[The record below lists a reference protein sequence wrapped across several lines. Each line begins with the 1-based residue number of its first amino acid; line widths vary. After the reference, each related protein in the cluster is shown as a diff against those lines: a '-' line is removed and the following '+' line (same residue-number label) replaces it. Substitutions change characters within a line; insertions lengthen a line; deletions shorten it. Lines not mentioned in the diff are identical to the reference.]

1 MSFKVHFDDTS
12 LELLSATSELNSE
25 VFRYTKPA
33 RLENSANFLWFA
45 NDPVEANGLV
55 LTMSFMV
62 KDSAS
67 LGEHSVAMTCNS
79 DNTFDFSG
87 SPVEIKS
94 VAGTIEVTN

>member
-1 MSFKVHFDDTS
+1 MICF
-12 LELLSATSELNSE
+12 
-25 VFRYTKPA
+25 P
-33 RLENSANFLWFA
+33 FLWFA